1 MEDLKKIVQAT
12 LEPLGFEVLEARLVG
27 AGKNRAFR
35 VRIERADEVPI
46 TVADLEQASRVLSL
60 ELDRLDPI
68 PGRYRLE
75 VESPGPDRPLF
86 TRRHFDRFSGLKARV
101 KTDAGRFTGRIA
113 EVGEDSVTFELP
125 GGEKRE
131 LRLGEFEASLAEW
144 PDEPR

>member
-1 MEDLKKIVQAT
+1 MEDLKKIAQDT

-35 VRIERADEVPI
+35 VRIERADEAPI

-86 TRRHFDRFSGLKARV
+86 TRRHFERFSGLKAKV

-113 EVGEDSVTFELP
+113 KVGENSVTFELP

-131 LRLGEFEASLAEW
+131 LGLGEFEANLAEW